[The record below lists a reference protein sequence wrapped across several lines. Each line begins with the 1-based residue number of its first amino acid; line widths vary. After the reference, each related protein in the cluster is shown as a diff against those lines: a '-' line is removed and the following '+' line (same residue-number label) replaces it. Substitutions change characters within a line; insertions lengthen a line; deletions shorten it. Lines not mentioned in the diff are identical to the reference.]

1 MTVTTTVKRLG
12 FDEAL
17 EVVSMGGALLDLR
30 PAAAYLESHVPGS
43 IGIVFESGPGMQS
56 RVRDCLPL
64 EIPYA
69 LLDLGHGDVAPAAA
83 ALRGKGFNVVG
94 AVDDALRHWAAA
106 GRQLAST
113 EVVPDAAPADATLL
127 HVGDPGA
134 VAPEGALS
142 IPAEDLWPRTDEL
155 PRDGRIVVV
164 AGYGVRAALC
174 VGILERKGFR
184 DVAVTQAGRGLREI
198 R

>member
-12 FDEAL
+12 FEEAL

-43 IGIVFESGPGMQS
+43 IGIVFERGPGMQS

-69 LLDLGHGDVAPAAA
+69 LLDLGHGDVALTAA

-94 AVDDALRHWAAA
+94 AVDDALRRWSAT
-106 GRQLAST
+106 GERLATT
-113 EVVPDAAPADATLL
+113 ESVADAADATLL

-134 VAPEGALS
+134 VRPEGAIA

-155 PRDGRIVVV
+155 PADGRIVVV

-184 DVAVTQAGRGLREI
+184 DVGLMQSGRGLRPI
-198 R
+198 L